1 MSNGVEIQSYEQYV
15 AEFINLLQI
24 HAEAA
29 GMALSIIR
37 DRLYRPNECWDAL
50 ILRMPDKNTA
60 PNIYMEHFYN
70 AYMEEKATLE
80 EQVDGVVGIL
90 QGADINI
97 PDEFEALNYVKEHA
111 FFRLMNADMNKE
123 LAAETAAEPIQD
135 LVLVP
140 YIMLKSDE
148 EGQASCRLTRNLQQ
162 HLQLSDSEV
171 KRMCFEN
178 LAKEEFVV
186 KSLNRIMA
194 EMRGMA
200 TDIPEDVLND
210 MFPKNP
216 IYVISNKSNVG
227 GAIALASPAA
237 LNMVSEELGDNFF
250 IIPSSIHECLA
261 IPVSFGLPPE
271 ILKSMC
277 EDVNANPEIMER
289 KDILSDNI
297 YYYDGKSL
305 HICNSAEQFEQL
317 HEEAIR
323 ATQHIGRRI

>member
-1 MSNGVEIQSYEQYV
+1 MDNSVEIQSYEMYV

-37 DRLYRPNECWDAL
+37 DRLYCQNECLDAL
-50 ILRMPDKNTA
+50 ILRVADKNAA
-60 PNIYMEHFYN
+60 PNIYMEHFYDS
-70 AYMEEKATLE
+70 YIEEKATLA
-80 EQVDGVVGIL
+80 EQVDGVIGIL

-97 PDEFEALNYVKEHA
+97 PDVNYAKEHA

-123 LAAETAAEPIQD
+123 LAAETAAEPMQD

-237 LNMVSEELGDNFF
+237 LNMVGEELEDNFF

-277 EDVNANPEIMER
+277 EEVNANPDVMER

-297 YYYDGKSL
+297 YYYDGNSL
-305 HICNSAEQFEQL
+305 HICNSAEQFEKL
-317 HEEAIR
+317 HEEAIS